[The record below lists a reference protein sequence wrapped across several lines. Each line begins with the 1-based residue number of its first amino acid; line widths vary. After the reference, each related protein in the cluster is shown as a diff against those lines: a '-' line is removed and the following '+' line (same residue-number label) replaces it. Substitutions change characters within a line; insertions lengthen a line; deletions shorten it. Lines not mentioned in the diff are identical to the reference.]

1 MEVTTEIQESADV
14 APKEAGVT
22 QVPEMSVATSKQPEM
37 QASAVMGEV
46 APAGKNITRSSN
58 MIWVKT

>member
-1 MEVTTEIQESADV
+1 MEVTTEIQENVDV
-14 APKEAGVT
+14 APKEAGVS

-46 APAGKNITRSSN
+46 AAAGKKHTDEVI
-58 MIWVKT
+58 